1 MNISALFPR
10 VGRFNRRGF
19 TLIEM
24 MVVVGIIGLLV
35 ALIIPGIGRAMR
47 NAQRL
52 RCHSQLQQIGHTV
65 NFSVF
70 HDVRNVGERYPLR
83 ANWPLVMAG
92 FLKDTNTAQQVFFC
106 PTTQRRPSP
115 DRTSYS
121 GHPTLFAASQTDRF
135 RASLIKR
142 PGVVMLAADGT
153 IGAGSDAELVASALD
168 PYVSRPFVNI
178 APSHPGGSFAGTT
191 APITPLLPAA
201 VFAYTETAGMGRI
214 SLRHPGGR
222 RATANILFVDTH
234 VESMTEGTMREQ
246 HVSLAY

>member
-1 MNISALFPR
+1 MYTGMNTIPSVPGD
-10 VGRFNRRGF
+10 GRFDQRGF

-35 ALIIPGIGRAMR
+35 ALLIPGIGRAMR
-47 NAQRL
+47 NAQRM
-52 RCHSQLQQIGHTV
+52 RCNSQLQQIGHTV

-121 GHPTLFAASQTDRF
+121 GHPTLFASGESDRR

-142 PGVVMLAADGT
+142 PGETLLAVDGT
-153 IGAGSDAELVASALD
+153 IGTGSDAELVASALD
-168 PYVSRPFVNI
+168 PYVLRPWVNI
-178 APSHPGGSFAGTT
+178 ETRRTHIPL
-191 APITPLLPAA
+191 TPLLPAA

-234 VESMTEGTMREQ
+234 VEAMTEGTMREQ